1 MIIRSFDDPDER
13 ESRWKTRGRKW
24 STARNGTF
32 QESTLFCFDFYS
44 LTVGGLSF
52 DCWNRCAERIKCR
65 LLSVCLRCE
74 TARETESRLVW
85 HLTRRSRGDL
95 LRKSVAISRSEET
108 SGTRQEAVGCSGRR
122 VAAREVCFSQ
132 SWHGGCN
139 FCCRCDDR
147 RCDTSR

>member
-1 MIIRSFDDPDER
+1 LIVDVERS
-13 ESRWKTRGRKW
+13 ESRAERLRVSRAIVQIAPERT
-24 STARNGTF
+24 
-32 QESTLFCFDFYS
+32 
-44 LTVGGLSF
+44 
-52 DCWNRCAERIKCR
+52 NRCAERIKCR